1 MIGELLIMNRSIIL
15 KKLQKIFHDVFEDD
29 TIILNENTN
38 PFDIEAWDSLTHIS
52 ILAAIQDEFSVS
64 FDMSE
69 IIAMK
74 NIGDILNAIEG
85 KLK

>member
-1 MIGELLIMNRSIIL
+1 MSKDIIL
-15 KKLQKIFHDVFEDD
+15 KKLQEIFHDVFEDD

-38 PFDIEAWDSLTHIS
+38 PFDIETWDSLTHIS
-52 ILAAIQDEFSVS
+52 VLAAIQDEFSIS

-74 NIGDILNAIEG
+74 NVGDILNAIEG